1 MAGDDLRYYE
11 TFYGIHTNDWD
22 ETFGTGFVEH
32 HKLLV
37 KEYISDACNTT
48 EASGTSLAT
57 HEFLYP
63 HHIKK
68 TYFIEGVATGHI
80 TLVASTCST
89 SVCSFRVTI
98 CKVHQDTAI
107 KTELFTTGWRTVNTT
122 LNWDAVYSVGDE
134 VVYYY
139 EIDAWEKEK
148 LTEFERI
155 FVRVQVTTTNSCCS
169 LYHSNDSTWEDIRIT
184 IPFKM

>member
-11 TFYGIHTNDWD
+11 TFYGIHTNDWA
-22 ETFGTGFVEH
+22 ETFGSFANH

-37 KEYISDACNTT
+37 KEYISDGCDTT

-63 HHIKK
+63 HHLKK
-68 TYFIEGVATGHI
+68 TYFIEGVVTGHI
-80 TLVASTCST
+80 TLVASACST
-89 SVCSFRVTI
+89 SVCSFRVTV
-98 CKVHQDTAI
+98 CKMHEDNTP
-107 KTELFTTGWRTVNTT
+107 TELFTTGWVTVNDT
-122 LNWDAVYSVGDE
+122 LGWDAVYSVGDE
-134 VVYYY
+134 TVYPFW
-139 EIDAWEKEK
+139 IDAWEKEK

-155 FVRVQVTTTNSCCS
+155 YIKIEVTTTDSCCS

-184 IPFKM
+184 IPFVM